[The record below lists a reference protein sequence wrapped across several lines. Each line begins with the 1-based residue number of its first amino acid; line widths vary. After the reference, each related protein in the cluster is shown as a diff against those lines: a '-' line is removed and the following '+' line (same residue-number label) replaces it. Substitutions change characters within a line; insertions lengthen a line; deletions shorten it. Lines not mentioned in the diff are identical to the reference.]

1 MLKNSVLSKF
11 TSMQDLE
18 NNNWIIL
25 GPLGSI
31 EIQNYINF
39 IITLLF
45 LKKALWKPAVWIFP
59 PLFGIETTKIKTVFL
74 SNSR

>member
-1 MLKNSVLSKF
+1 MRKYYLRKIFFLMLKNSVLSKF
-11 TSMQDLE
+11 TSIQDLE

-45 LKKALWKPAVWIFP
+45 LKKTL
-59 PLFGIETTKIKTVFL
+59 
-74 SNSR
+74 

>member
-11 TSMQDLE
+11 TSIQDLE

-45 LKKALWKPAVWIFP
+45 LKKTL
-59 PLFGIETTKIKTVFL
+59 
-74 SNSR
+74 